1 MMTEIK
7 YFAYSD
13 GDGVCISRIPEE
25 NTEAIDLAKKN
36 NYVEITMPFCMDDPN
51 HIVREAWVLVD
62 QKIEIDM
69 EKAKT
74 LFLNH
79 LRKIRDHK
87 FKLLDVEQLKALA
100 VEDKEKIQEIEAEK
114 EALRSMPESINWDM
128 VETVYDLFHVMPP
141 ILL

>member
-1 MMTEIK
+1 MTEIK

-114 EALRSMPESINWDM
+114 EALRNMPESINWDM